1 MKSNKT
7 VFVCNIQI
15 RESLKFFICTY
26 ETTCRSKY
34 NSMVSLQLNFDYQ
47 LQHINTLYMAKT
59 TKKKKKHTINVARE
73 IYILGFVS
81 CEREAPTKT
90 PSPIRTI

>member
-59 TKKKKKHTINVARE
+59 TKKKKHTINVARE
-73 IYILGFVS
+73 VYIMGFVS